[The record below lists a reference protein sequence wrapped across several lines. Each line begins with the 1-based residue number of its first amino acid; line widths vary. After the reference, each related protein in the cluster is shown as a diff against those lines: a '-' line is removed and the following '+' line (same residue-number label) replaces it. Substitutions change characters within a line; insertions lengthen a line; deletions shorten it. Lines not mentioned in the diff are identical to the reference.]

1 MFIEKFLKNYIFLD
15 LIEKNHN
22 LIYLNYKNFIKKWQ
36 IKFIKPYFKKFKKYI
51 FQYNWFLLEKF
62 ISQNSY
68 LNLNLQNTTTFYWYI
83 KKKKNLIIFHI
94 LEKYIYNEYIYFYLN
109 LWKYKS
115 KINYGKIRIIKIF
128 FFSKKIK
135 YLDKIDYIEITYSFN
150 IGLINNN
157 HLSLFLPSFL

>member
-22 LIYLNYKNFIKKWQ
+22 LIYLNYKNFIKKCQ

-83 KKKKNLIIFHI
+83 KKKKI
-94 LEKYIYNEYIYFYLN
+94 
-109 LWKYKS
+109 
-115 KINYGKIRIIKIF
+115 
-128 FFSKKIK
+128 
-135 YLDKIDYIEITYSFN
+135 
-150 IGLINNN
+150 
-157 HLSLFLPSFL
+157 